1 MKRILITT
9 LCILAITHSVAIAS
23 DYGAFFGGSSWIGT
37 LQLELD
43 NLNGILIANQY
54 NPLDC
59 KITMTGGYGTA
70 GTLNWNLGGWG
81 GTGKSTS
88 IKGNKEVLFSVQMG
102 GVHVERI
109 TTLGSSLILT
119 GGVMAG
125 GGTAHMVLRNKVAQ
139 NDLDTII
146 ATPTE
151 NHITSEFITLAPS
164 IGLRL
169 KLTPCIWLQAQ
180 GAYFISAGEW
190 KFQKNAVTGM
200 PRIEGS
206 VIQIGL
212 IWGSLIDF

>member
-23 DYGAFFGGSSWIGT
+23 DFSRFFGGCSWTGT
-37 LQLELD
+37 FELD
-43 NLNGILIANQY
+43 LDDLNSILVTNQY
-54 NPLDC
+54 NPLDV

-81 GTGKSTS
+81 GTGKTTS
-88 IKGNKEVLFSVQMG
+88 IKGNKEVHFSVQMG

-119 GGVMAG
+119 GGVMVG

-139 NDLDTII
+139 SDLDTII

-151 NHITSEFITLAPS
+151 NQITSEFFTLAPT

-169 KLTPCIWLQAQ
+169 KLTPFIWLQAQ
-180 GAYFISAGEW
+180 GAYFTSAGEW
-190 KFQKNAVTGM
+190 KFQKNTVTGM

-206 VIQIGL
+206 AIQIGL
-212 IWGSLIDF
+212 IWGGVVDF